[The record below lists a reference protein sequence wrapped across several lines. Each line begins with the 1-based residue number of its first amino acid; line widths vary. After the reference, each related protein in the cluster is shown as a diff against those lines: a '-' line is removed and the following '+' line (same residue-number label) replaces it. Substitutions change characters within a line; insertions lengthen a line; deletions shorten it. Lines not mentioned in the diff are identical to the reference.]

1 MDSLFLFL
9 CLLSGLPECYQAG
22 QAQLINPV
30 NTSIPSGGYYVSG
43 YVAVCSNWH
52 FVPACK
58 SMANTLFGPTERLL
72 LCASATSGSLL
83 GKCQALCIQIHT

>member
-9 CLLSGLPECYQAG
+9 CLLSGLPECYQAS

-43 YVAVCSNWH
+43 YAAVCSNWH